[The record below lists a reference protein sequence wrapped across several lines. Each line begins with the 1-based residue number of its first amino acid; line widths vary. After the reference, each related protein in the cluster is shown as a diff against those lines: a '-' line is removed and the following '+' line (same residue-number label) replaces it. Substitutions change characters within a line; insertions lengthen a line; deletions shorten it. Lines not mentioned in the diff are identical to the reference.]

1 MKRLKHGFRGI
12 SYHDNLLTPVS
23 NLDTLPQLNLSIHIH
38 HECFTVATTLI
49 LFPCIAQDM
58 TKSE

>member
-38 HECFTVATTLI
+38 HECFKVKQHTFSFNALLRT
-49 LFPCIAQDM
+49 
-58 TKSE
+58 